1 MVQRL
6 GQEGRLILYRGSL
19 VPKPRK
25 VLFISADQWRGE
37 CLSVLGHPVVK
48 TPHLD
53 ALAADGVLFKRHF
66 SVTSPCGPSRSSMH
80 TGMYLMNHR
89 SGRNGTPL
97 DRRHTNIAHEVRK
110 LGMDPMLFG
119 YTDTSIDPRGLDP
132 LDPALRTFEG
142 PLPGYHIGLLFPDY
156 IAAWMNDLRKKGYA
170 FEGRHDV
177 YQPKPDFDVPPD
189 RGHRFIPT
197 IFKAED
203 SDTNFMANAVI
214 EWLGDHRQQ
223 DWFMHCVFLR
233 PHPPVIT
240 PEPYNALYD
249 PADVELPRRHASA
262 QEEAALHPH
271 LAQRI
276 KGLSQPNKYDEH
288 NPLNLVEMP
297 DLELR
302 QMRACYYGMMNEVDD
317 AVGRIVAH
325 LKQTGEYDNTLIVFT
340 CDHGEMGGEHYTWGK
355 ETTFDQS
362 FFIPLIIR
370 DPRPAAQATHARQ
383 VDAFTE
389 SVDLMPTVLE
399 WLGAEVPTQC
409 DGRSLLPFLEGRTP
423 QHWRTEAHM
432 ELDFRTGPQTGY
444 DIEAALGLDPDECQ
458 ICIIRGERWKYVH
471 FATLPPLLF
480 DLQNDAWEMR
490 DLSTDTRYQS
500 VLLHMAQKMLSW
512 RMLHQEHVLT
522 NLHLGPNG
530 VEDRRRQ
537 RH

>member
-6 GQEGRLILYRGSL
+6 GQEGRLIRYPGNP
-19 VPKPRK
+19 VPSPRK

-53 ALAADGVLFKRHF
+53 ALVADGVLFKRHF

-110 LGMDPMLFG
+110 LGLDPMLFG
-119 YTDTSIDPRGLDP
+119 YTDTSVDPRGLDP

-156 IAAWMNDLRKKGYA
+156 IAAWMSDLRKKGYA

-177 YQPKPDFDVPPD
+177 YQPKPDFVVPAD

-203 SDTNFMANAVI
+203 SDTNFMADAVI

-240 PEPYNALYD
+240 PEPYNARYD
-249 PADVELPRRHASA
+249 PADIELPRRHPSA
-262 QEEAALHPH
+262 QEEARLHPH

-276 KGLSQPNKYDEH
+276 RGLSQPNKYDEH

-302 QMRACYYGMMNEVDD
+302 QMRACYYGMMSEVDD

-325 LKQTGEYDNTLIVFT
+325 LKETGEYDSTLILFT
-340 CDHGEMGGEHYTWGK
+340 CDHGEMGGDHYTWGK

-370 DPRPAAQATHARQ
+370 DPRPAAQATRARHVDSDLHGLQVANDVRHLCVRRGRGEVAADETIEVALQAGITFWRGKDFLAEGEQLLDPLAELVGEAGQIAARLFGHADEASFSEREGRLEYVGEEGKEMHARF
-383 VDAFTE
+383 VEF
-389 SVDLMPTVLE
+389 
-399 WLGAEVPTQC
+399 
-409 DGRSLLPFLEGRTP
+409 
-423 QHWRTEAHM
+423 
-432 ELDFRTGPQTGY
+432 
-444 DIEAALGLDPDECQ
+444 
-458 ICIIRGERWKYVH
+458 ERRIAK
-471 FATLPPLLF
+471 
-480 DLQNDAWEMR
+480 
-490 DLSTDTRYQS
+490 
-500 VLLHMAQKMLSW
+500 
-512 RMLHQEHVLT
+512 
-522 NLHLGPNG
+522 
-530 VEDRRRQ
+530 
-537 RH
+537 